1 MKNIS
6 VIGSGTMGNGIAHLF
21 AQHGFKVALVD
32 LSPDQ
37 LNKGMAT
44 IAKNMDRQIANGTL
58 SEADKD
64 ASLQRITPYT
74 SLADGVKEANLV
86 VEAATEK
93 IDIKL
98 DLFRQLDLLAPPTA
112 VLASNTSSISITQI
126 AAVTQRPSQVI
137 GMHFMNPVPVMKLV
151 EVITGYATSHETTTR
166 IMDLSLQLEKV
177 PVEVQDYPGFV
188 ANRILMPMINEAIYT
203 LHEGVAGVSE
213 IDTVI
218 LMFDR
223 GSYSTITQKV
233 SRVLTPGVTYKG
245 QPKTHGNII
254 SLSLDPNREDVS
266 PIDEYI
272 VYESEKVQ
280 VNDLNDGIQRVLKS
294 MDIFTNDNGDIEP
307 IEVDVYSDR
316 LINSST
322 LIKLGCETSKVDKV
336 IMDSTL
342 VNMLLGIEVPEAVK
356 EKLMA
361 IDSSKVKRT
370 KDEPQTKEE
379 KELDKKV
386 EDIRIKI
393 KKVLDNIV
401 ENAVEISE
409 INNCESDDII
419 DTLTM
424 IDNKGYC
431 NEVIHEVGVSCEMVK
446 QIIMMGGLS
455 YKLLNTIISSYNKE
469 KVVFF

>member
-1 MKNIS
+1 MEDIKQHIRQKYTLSQTKESVKDIVRPRFMRLSLGGVVETFNDIPEEYRTDWSKLLKDVKTSKNVLSNLIKGLFG
-6 VIGSGTMGNGIAHLF
+6 VHGVRLTYIMELMTKDAEKDVTMVF
-21 AQHGFKVALVD
+21 ASTPDKKQQSLLVD
-32 LSPDQ
+32 LFREVLGPQYIVELINSDETSNREVEDQ
-37 LNKGMAT
+37 AKKT
-44 IAKNMDRQIANGTL
+44 IARAKKTGKKVVFV
-58 SEADKD
+58 SKD
-64 ASLQRITPYT
+64 MASRSF
-74 SLADGVKEANLV
+74 SL
-86 VEAATEK
+86 
-93 IDIKL
+93 
-98 DLFRQLDLLAPPTA
+98 
-112 VLASNTSSISITQI
+112 
-126 AAVTQRPSQVI
+126 
-137 GMHFMNPVPVMKLV
+137 
-151 EVITGYATSHETTTR
+151 
-166 IMDLSLQLEKV
+166 
-177 PVEVQDYPGFV
+177 
-188 ANRILMPMINEAIYT
+188 
-203 LHEGVAGVSE
+203 SE

-233 SRVLTPGVTYKG
+233 ARVLTHGNTYNG
-245 QPKTHGNII
+245 LPKTHGNII

-272 VYESEKVQ
+272 VYEAEKVQ
-280 VNDLNDGIQRVLKS
+280 VNDLNEGIQRVLKS

-307 IEVDVYSDR
+307 IEVDVYADR

-336 IMDSTL
+336 IVDSTL
-342 VNMLLGIEVPEAVK
+342 VKMLLGIEVSEVVK
-356 EKLMA
+356 EKLMG
-361 IDSSKVKRT
+361 IDSSKVERT

-379 KELDKKV
+379 KELEKKV

-431 NEVIHEVGVSCEMVK
+431 NEVIHEVGVDCEVVK

-469 KVVFF
+469 KVVLF

>member
-1 MKNIS
+1 MENIKQLIRQKYTLSQTKESVKDIVRPRFMRLSLGGIVETFNSIPEEYRTDWSKLLKDVKTSKNVLSNLIKGLFGVYGGRLTYIMDLDTNS
-6 VIGSGTMGNGIAHLF
+6 MNVEKDVTMVF
-21 AQHGFKVALVD
+21 ASTPDKKQQSLLVD
-32 LSPDQ
+32 LFREVLGPQYIVELINSDETSNRKVEDQ
-37 LNKGMAT
+37 A
-44 IAKNMDRQIANGTL
+44 
-58 SEADKD
+58 
-64 ASLQRITPYT
+64 
-74 SLADGVKEANLV
+74 
-86 VEAATEK
+86 EK
-93 IDIKL
+93 IIAYAKENGKKVVFVSKDM
-98 DLFRQLDLLAPPTA
+98 
-112 VLASNTSSISITQI
+112 ASRSFSI
-126 AAVTQRPSQVI
+126 
-137 GMHFMNPVPVMKLV
+137 
-151 EVITGYATSHETTTR
+151 
-166 IMDLSLQLEKV
+166 
-177 PVEVQDYPGFV
+177 
-188 ANRILMPMINEAIYT
+188 
-203 LHEGVAGVSE
+203 SE

-307 IEVDVYSDR
+307 IEVDVYADR
-316 LINSST
+316 LLNSST

-419 DTLTM
+419 DTLNM

-431 NEVIHEVGVSCEMVK
+431 NEVIHEVGVNCEMVK
-446 QIIMMGGLS
+446 QIITMGGLS

-469 KVVFF
+469 KVVLF

>member
-1 MKNIS
+1 MEHIRQKYTLSQTKESVKDIVRPRFMRLSLGGVVETFNSIPEEYRTDWSKLLKDVKTSKNVLSNLIKGLFG
-6 VIGSGTMGNGIAHLF
+6 VHGVRLTYIMELMTKDAEKDVTMVF
-21 AQHGFKVALVD
+21 ASTPDKKQQSLLVD
-32 LSPDQ
+32 LFREVLGPQYIVELINSDETSNREVEDQ
-37 LNKGMAT
+37 AKKT
-44 IAKNMDRQIANGTL
+44 IAYAKETGKKVVFV
-58 SEADKD
+58 SKD
-64 ASLQRITPYT
+64 MASR
-74 SLADGVKEANLV
+74 S
-86 VEAATEK
+86 
-93 IDIKL
+93 
-98 DLFRQLDLLAPPTA
+98 F
-112 VLASNTSSISITQI
+112 SI
-126 AAVTQRPSQVI
+126 
-137 GMHFMNPVPVMKLV
+137 
-151 EVITGYATSHETTTR
+151 
-166 IMDLSLQLEKV
+166 
-177 PVEVQDYPGFV
+177 
-188 ANRILMPMINEAIYT
+188 
-203 LHEGVAGVSE
+203 SE

-233 SRVLTPGVTYKG
+233 SRVLTPGKTYNG
-245 QPKTHGNII
+245 LPKTHGNII

-307 IEVDVYSDR
+307 IEVDVYADR

-322 LIKLGCETSKVDKV
+322 LIRLGCETSKVDKIIV
-336 IMDSTL
+336 DSTL
-342 VNMLLGIEVPEAVK
+342 INMLLGIEVPDAVK
-356 EKLMA
+356 EKLMG

-379 KELDKKV
+379 KELNKKI
-386 EDIRIKI
+386 EDIRMKV

-419 DTLTM
+419 KTLTM

-431 NEVIHEVGVSCEMVK
+431 NEVVHEVGIDCQMVK

-469 KVVFF
+469 NVVLF

>member
-1 MKNIS
+1 MEHIKELIRQKYTLSQTKESVKDIVRPRFMRLSLGGVVETFNSIPEEYRTDWSKLLKDVKTSKNVLSNLIKGLFG
-6 VIGSGTMGNGIAHLF
+6 VHGVRLTYIMELMTKDAEKDVTMVF
-21 AQHGFKVALVD
+21 ASTPDKKQQSLLVD
-32 LSPDQ
+32 LFREVLGPQYIVELINSDETSNREVEDQ
-37 LNKGMAT
+37 AKKT
-44 IAKNMDRQIANGTL
+44 IAYAKETGKKVVFV
-58 SEADKD
+58 SKD
-64 ASLQRITPYT
+64 MASR
-74 SLADGVKEANLV
+74 S
-86 VEAATEK
+86 
-93 IDIKL
+93 
-98 DLFRQLDLLAPPTA
+98 F
-112 VLASNTSSISITQI
+112 SI
-126 AAVTQRPSQVI
+126 
-137 GMHFMNPVPVMKLV
+137 
-151 EVITGYATSHETTTR
+151 
-166 IMDLSLQLEKV
+166 
-177 PVEVQDYPGFV
+177 
-188 ANRILMPMINEAIYT
+188 
-203 LHEGVAGVSE
+203 SE

-233 SRVLTPGVTYKG
+233 SRVLTPGKTYNG
-245 QPKTHGNII
+245 LPKTHGNII

-307 IEVDVYSDR
+307 IEVDVYADR

-322 LIKLGCETSKVDKV
+322 LIRLGCETSKVDKIIV
-336 IMDSTL
+336 DSTL
-342 VNMLLGIEVPEAVK
+342 INMLLGIEVPDAVK
-356 EKLMA
+356 EKLMG

-379 KELDKKV
+379 KELNKKI
-386 EDIRIKI
+386 EDIRMKV

-419 DTLTM
+419 KTLTM

-431 NEVIHEVGVSCEMVK
+431 NEVVHEVGIDCQMVK

-469 KVVFF
+469 NVVLF

>member
-1 MKNIS
+1 MEHIKQLICQKYTLSQTKESVKDIVRPRFMRLSLGGVVDTFNSIPEEYRTDWSKLLKDVKTSKNVLSNLIKGLFG
-6 VIGSGTMGNGIAHLF
+6 VHGVRLTYIMELMTKDAEKDVTMVF
-21 AQHGFKVALVD
+21 ASTPDKKQQSLLVD
-32 LSPDQ
+32 LFREVLGPQYIVELINSDETSNRKVEEQ
-37 LNKGMAT
+37 AEKT
-44 IAKNMDRQIANGTL
+44 IAYAKENGKKVVFV
-58 SEADKD
+58 SKD
-64 ASLQRITPYT
+64 MASR
-74 SLADGVKEANLV
+74 S
-86 VEAATEK
+86 
-93 IDIKL
+93 
-98 DLFRQLDLLAPPTA
+98 F
-112 VLASNTSSISITQI
+112 SI
-126 AAVTQRPSQVI
+126 
-137 GMHFMNPVPVMKLV
+137 
-151 EVITGYATSHETTTR
+151 
-166 IMDLSLQLEKV
+166 
-177 PVEVQDYPGFV
+177 
-188 ANRILMPMINEAIYT
+188 
-203 LHEGVAGVSE
+203 SE

-233 SRVLTPGVTYKG
+233 SRVLTPGLTYKG

-272 VYESEKVQ
+272 VYEAEKVQ
-280 VNDLNDGIQRVLKS
+280 VNDLNEGIQRVLKS

-307 IEVDVYSDR
+307 IEVDVYADR

-336 IMDSTL
+336 IVDSTL
-342 VNMLLGIEVPEAVK
+342 VKMLLGIEVPEAVK
-356 EKLMA
+356 EKLMG

-379 KELDKKV
+379 KELEKKV

-431 NEVIHEVGVSCEMVK
+431 NEVIHEVGIDCKMVK
-446 QIIMMGGLS
+446 QIILMGGLS

-469 KVVFF
+469 KVVLF

>member
-1 MKNIS
+1 MENIKQLIRQKYTLSQTKDSVKDIVRPRFMRLSLGGVVETFNAIPEEYRTDWSKLLKDVKTSKNVLSNLVKGLFGVHGVRLTYIMELMTKDAEKD
-6 VIGSGTMGNGIAHLF
+6 VTMVF
-21 AQHGFKVALVD
+21 ASTPDKKQQSLLVD
-32 LSPDQ
+32 LFREVLGPQYIVELINSDETSNREVEEQ
-37 LNKGMAT
+37 AEKT
-44 IAKNMDRQIANGTL
+44 IANAKETGKKVVFV
-58 SEADKD
+58 SKD
-64 ASLQRITPYT
+64 MASR
-74 SLADGVKEANLV
+74 S
-86 VEAATEK
+86 
-93 IDIKL
+93 
-98 DLFRQLDLLAPPTA
+98 F
-112 VLASNTSSISITQI
+112 SI
-126 AAVTQRPSQVI
+126 
-137 GMHFMNPVPVMKLV
+137 
-151 EVITGYATSHETTTR
+151 
-166 IMDLSLQLEKV
+166 
-177 PVEVQDYPGFV
+177 
-188 ANRILMPMINEAIYT
+188 
-203 LHEGVAGVSE
+203 SE

-233 SRVLTPGVTYKG
+233 ARVLTHGNTYNG
-245 QPKTHGNII
+245 SPKTHGNII

-272 VYESEKVQ
+272 VYEAEKVQ
-280 VNDLNDGIQRVLKS
+280 VNDLNEGIQRVLKS

-307 IEVDVYSDR
+307 IEVDVYADR

-336 IMDSTL
+336 IVDSTL
-342 VNMLLGIEVPEAVK
+342 VNMLLGTEVPEVIK
-356 EKLMA
+356 EKLMG
-361 IDSSKVKRT
+361 INSSKVKRT

-379 KELDKKV
+379 KELENKV

-401 ENAVEISE
+401 ENVVEISE

-431 NEVIHEVGVSCEMVK
+431 NEVIHEVGVNCEMVK
-446 QIIMMGGLS
+446 QIITMGGLS

-469 KVVFF
+469 KVVLF

>member
-1 MKNIS
+1 MEHIKQLIRQKYTLSQTKESVKDIVRPRFMRLSLGGVVETFNAIPEEYRTDWSKLLKDVKTSKNVLSNLVKGLFGVHGVRLTYIMELMTKDAEKD
-6 VIGSGTMGNGIAHLF
+6 VTMVF
-21 AQHGFKVALVD
+21 ASTPDKKQQSLLVD
-32 LSPDQ
+32 LFREVLGPQYIVELINSDETSNREVEEQ
-37 LNKGMAT
+37 AEKT
-44 IAKNMDRQIANGTL
+44 IANAKETGKKVVFV
-58 SEADKD
+58 SKD
-64 ASLQRITPYT
+64 MASR
-74 SLADGVKEANLV
+74 S
-86 VEAATEK
+86 
-93 IDIKL
+93 
-98 DLFRQLDLLAPPTA
+98 F
-112 VLASNTSSISITQI
+112 SI
-126 AAVTQRPSQVI
+126 
-137 GMHFMNPVPVMKLV
+137 
-151 EVITGYATSHETTTR
+151 
-166 IMDLSLQLEKV
+166 
-177 PVEVQDYPGFV
+177 
-188 ANRILMPMINEAIYT
+188 
-203 LHEGVAGVSE
+203 SE

-233 SRVLTPGVTYKG
+233 ARVLTHGNTYNG
-245 QPKTHGNII
+245 SPKTHGNII

-272 VYESEKVQ
+272 VYEAEKVQ
-280 VNDLNDGIQRVLKS
+280 VNDLNEGIQRVLKS

-307 IEVDVYSDR
+307 IEVDVYADR

-336 IMDSTL
+336 IVDSTL
-342 VNMLLGIEVPEAVK
+342 VNMLLGTEVPEVIK
-356 EKLMA
+356 EKLMG
-361 IDSSKVKRT
+361 INSSKVKRT

-379 KELDKKV
+379 KELENKV

-401 ENAVEISE
+401 ENVVEISE

-431 NEVIHEVGVSCEMVK
+431 NEVIHEVGVNCEMVK

-469 KVVFF
+469 KVVLF

>member
-1 MKNIS
+1 MEHIKQLIRQKYTLSQTKDSVKDIVRPRFMRLSLGGVVETFNAIPEEYRTDWSKLLKDVKTSKNVLSNLIKGLFG
-6 VIGSGTMGNGIAHLF
+6 VHGVRLTYIMELMTKDAEKDVTMVF
-21 AQHGFKVALVD
+21 ASTPDKKQQSLLVD
-32 LSPDQ
+32 LFREVLGPQYIVELINSDETSNREVEEQ
-37 LNKGMAT
+37 AKKIIARAKKSGKKVVFVSKDMAS
-44 IAKNMDRQIANGTL
+44 R
-58 SEADKD
+58 SF
-64 ASLQRITPYT
+64 SL
-74 SLADGVKEANLV
+74 
-86 VEAATEK
+86 
-93 IDIKL
+93 
-98 DLFRQLDLLAPPTA
+98 
-112 VLASNTSSISITQI
+112 
-126 AAVTQRPSQVI
+126 
-137 GMHFMNPVPVMKLV
+137 
-151 EVITGYATSHETTTR
+151 
-166 IMDLSLQLEKV
+166 
-177 PVEVQDYPGFV
+177 
-188 ANRILMPMINEAIYT
+188 
-203 LHEGVAGVSE
+203 SE

-233 SRVLTPGVTYKG
+233 ARVLTHGNTYNG
-245 QPKTHGNII
+245 SPKTHGNII

-272 VYESEKVQ
+272 VYEAEKVQ
-280 VNDLNDGIQRVLKS
+280 VNDLNEGIQRVLKS

-307 IEVDVYSDR
+307 IEVDVYADR

-336 IMDSTL
+336 IVDSTL
-342 VNMLLGIEVPEAVK
+342 VKMLLGIEVSEVVK
-356 EKLMA
+356 EKLMG
-361 IDSSKVKRT
+361 IDSSKVERT

-379 KELDKKV
+379 KELEKKV

-431 NEVIHEVGVSCEMVK
+431 NEVIHEVGVDCEVVK

-469 KVVFF
+469 KVVLF

>member
-1 MKNIS
+1 MEHIKQLICQKYTLSQTKESVKDIVRPRFMRLSLGGVVDTFNSIPEEYRTDWSKLLKDVKTSKNVLSNLIKGLFG
-6 VIGSGTMGNGIAHLF
+6 VHGVRLTYIMELMTKDAEKDVTMVF
-21 AQHGFKVALVD
+21 ASTPDKKQQSLLVD
-32 LSPDQ
+32 LFREVLGPQYIVELINSDETSNRKVEEQ
-37 LNKGMAT
+37 AEKT
-44 IAKNMDRQIANGTL
+44 IAYAKENGKKVVFV
-58 SEADKD
+58 SKD
-64 ASLQRITPYT
+64 MASR
-74 SLADGVKEANLV
+74 S
-86 VEAATEK
+86 
-93 IDIKL
+93 
-98 DLFRQLDLLAPPTA
+98 F
-112 VLASNTSSISITQI
+112 SI
-126 AAVTQRPSQVI
+126 
-137 GMHFMNPVPVMKLV
+137 
-151 EVITGYATSHETTTR
+151 
-166 IMDLSLQLEKV
+166 
-177 PVEVQDYPGFV
+177 
-188 ANRILMPMINEAIYT
+188 
-203 LHEGVAGVSE
+203 SE

-233 SRVLTPGVTYKG
+233 SRVLTPGLTYKG

-272 VYESEKVQ
+272 VYEAEKVQ
-280 VNDLNDGIQRVLKS
+280 VNDLNEGIQRVLKS

-307 IEVDVYSDR
+307 IEVDVYADR

-336 IMDSTL
+336 IVDSTL
-342 VNMLLGIEVPEAVK
+342 VKMLLGIEVYEVVK
-356 EKLMA
+356 EKLMG
-361 IDSSKVKRT
+361 IDSSKVERT

-379 KELDKKV
+379 KELEKKV

-431 NEVIHEVGVSCEMVK
+431 NEVIHEVGIDCKMVK
-446 QIIMMGGLS
+446 QIILMGGLS

-469 KVVFF
+469 KVVLF

>member
-1 MKNIS
+1 MEHIKQLIRQKYTLSQTKESVKDIVRPRFMRLSLGGIVDTFNSIPEEYRTDWSKLLKDVKTSKNVLSNLIKGLFG
-6 VIGSGTMGNGIAHLF
+6 VHGVRLTYIMELMTKDAEKDVTMVF
-21 AQHGFKVALVD
+21 ASTPDKKQQSLLVD
-32 LSPDQ
+32 LFREVLGPQYIVDLINSDETSNREVEEQ
-37 LNKGMAT
+37 AEKT
-44 IAKNMDRQIANGTL
+44 IARAKETGKKVVFV
-58 SEADKD
+58 SKD
-64 ASLQRITPYT
+64 MASRSF
-74 SLADGVKEANLV
+74 SL
-86 VEAATEK
+86 
-93 IDIKL
+93 
-98 DLFRQLDLLAPPTA
+98 
-112 VLASNTSSISITQI
+112 
-126 AAVTQRPSQVI
+126 
-137 GMHFMNPVPVMKLV
+137 
-151 EVITGYATSHETTTR
+151 
-166 IMDLSLQLEKV
+166 
-177 PVEVQDYPGFV
+177 
-188 ANRILMPMINEAIYT
+188 
-203 LHEGVAGVSE
+203 SE

-233 SRVLTPGVTYKG
+233 ARVLTHGNTYNG
-245 QPKTHGNII
+245 SPKTHGNII

-272 VYESEKVQ
+272 VYEAEKVQ
-280 VNDLNDGIQRVLKS
+280 VNDLNEGIQRVLKS

-307 IEVDVYSDR
+307 IEVDVYADR

-336 IMDSTL
+336 IVDSTL
-342 VNMLLGIEVPEAVK
+342 VKMLLGIEVSEVVK
-356 EKLMA
+356 EKLMG
-361 IDSSKVKRT
+361 IDSSKVERT

-379 KELDKKV
+379 KELEKKV

-431 NEVIHEVGVSCEMVK
+431 NEVIHEVGIDCQTVK

-469 KVVFF
+469 NVVFF

>member
-1 MKNIS
+1 MENIKQLIRQKYTLSQTKESVKDIVRPRFMRLSLGGIVETFNSIPEEYRTDWSKLLKDVKTSKNVLSNLIKGLFGVYGGRLTYIMDLDTNS
-6 VIGSGTMGNGIAHLF
+6 MNVEKDVTMVF
-21 AQHGFKVALVD
+21 ASTPDKKQQSLLVD
-32 LSPDQ
+32 LFREVLGPQYIVELINSDETSNRKVEDQ
-37 LNKGMAT
+37 A
-44 IAKNMDRQIANGTL
+44 
-58 SEADKD
+58 
-64 ASLQRITPYT
+64 
-74 SLADGVKEANLV
+74 
-86 VEAATEK
+86 EK
-93 IDIKL
+93 IIAYAKENGKKVVFVSKDM
-98 DLFRQLDLLAPPTA
+98 
-112 VLASNTSSISITQI
+112 ASRSFSI
-126 AAVTQRPSQVI
+126 
-137 GMHFMNPVPVMKLV
+137 
-151 EVITGYATSHETTTR
+151 
-166 IMDLSLQLEKV
+166 
-177 PVEVQDYPGFV
+177 
-188 ANRILMPMINEAIYT
+188 
-203 LHEGVAGVSE
+203 SE

-307 IEVDVYSDR
+307 IEVDDYADR

-379 KELDKKV
+379 KEFDKKV

-431 NEVIHEVGVSCEMVK
+431 NEVIHEVGVNCEMVK

>member
-1 MKNIS
+1 MENIKQLIRQKYTLSQTKDSVKDIVRPRFMRLSLGGVVETFNAIPEEYRTDWSKLLKDVKTSKNVLSNLVKGLFGVHGVRLTYIMELMTKDAEKD
-6 VIGSGTMGNGIAHLF
+6 VTMVF
-21 AQHGFKVALVD
+21 ASTPDKKQQSLLVD
-32 LSPDQ
+32 LFREVLGPQYIVELINSDETSNREVEEQ
-37 LNKGMAT
+37 AEKT
-44 IAKNMDRQIANGTL
+44 IANAKETGKKVVFV
-58 SEADKD
+58 SKD
-64 ASLQRITPYT
+64 MASR
-74 SLADGVKEANLV
+74 S
-86 VEAATEK
+86 
-93 IDIKL
+93 
-98 DLFRQLDLLAPPTA
+98 F
-112 VLASNTSSISITQI
+112 SI
-126 AAVTQRPSQVI
+126 
-137 GMHFMNPVPVMKLV
+137 
-151 EVITGYATSHETTTR
+151 
-166 IMDLSLQLEKV
+166 
-177 PVEVQDYPGFV
+177 
-188 ANRILMPMINEAIYT
+188 
-203 LHEGVAGVSE
+203 SE

-233 SRVLTPGVTYKG
+233 ARVLTHGNTYNG
-245 QPKTHGNII
+245 SPKTHGNII

-272 VYESEKVQ
+272 VYEAEKVQ
-280 VNDLNDGIQRVLKS
+280 VNDLNEGIQRVLKS

-307 IEVDVYSDR
+307 IEVDVYADR

-336 IMDSTL
+336 IVDSTL
-342 VNMLLGIEVPEAVK
+342 VNMLLGTEVPEVIK
-356 EKLMA
+356 EKLMG
-361 IDSSKVKRT
+361 INSSKVKRT

-379 KELDKKV
+379 KELENKV

-401 ENAVEISE
+401 ENVVEISE

-431 NEVIHEVGVSCEMVK
+431 NEVIHEVGVNCEMVK

-469 KVVFF
+469 KVVLF

>member
-1 MKNIS
+1 MENIKQLIRQKYTLSQTKESVKDIVRPRFMRLSLSGIVDTFNSIPEEYRTDWSKLLKDVKTSKNVLSNLIKGLFGVYGGRLTYIMDLDTNS
-6 VIGSGTMGNGIAHLF
+6 MNVEKDVTMVF
-21 AQHGFKVALVD
+21 ASTPDKKQQSLLVD
-32 LSPDQ
+32 LFREVLGPQYIVELINSDETSNREVEDQ
-37 LNKGMAT
+37 AKKT
-44 IAKNMDRQIANGTL
+44 IAYAKENGKKVVFV
-58 SEADKD
+58 SKD
-64 ASLQRITPYT
+64 MASR
-74 SLADGVKEANLV
+74 S
-86 VEAATEK
+86 
-93 IDIKL
+93 
-98 DLFRQLDLLAPPTA
+98 F
-112 VLASNTSSISITQI
+112 SI
-126 AAVTQRPSQVI
+126 
-137 GMHFMNPVPVMKLV
+137 
-151 EVITGYATSHETTTR
+151 
-166 IMDLSLQLEKV
+166 
-177 PVEVQDYPGFV
+177 
-188 ANRILMPMINEAIYT
+188 
-203 LHEGVAGVSE
+203 SE

-245 QPKTHGNII
+245 LPKTHGNII

-280 VNDLNDGIQRVLKS
+280 VNDLNDGLQRVLKS

-307 IEVDVYSDR
+307 IEVDVYADK

-336 IMDSTL
+336 IVNSTL
-342 VNMLLGIEVPEAVK
+342 VKMLLGIEVSEVVK
-356 EKLMA
+356 EKLMG

-370 KDEPQTKEE
+370 KDGPQTKNE
-379 KELDKKV
+379 KELEKKV
-386 EDIRIKI
+386 EDIRMKI

-419 DTLTM
+419 ETLTM

-431 NEVIHEVGVSCEMVK
+431 NEVIHEVGIDCEMVK
-446 QIIMMGGLS
+446 QIIMIGGLS

-469 KVVFF
+469 KVVLF

>member
-1 MKNIS
+1 MEHIKQLIRQKYTLSQTKESVKDIVRPRFMRLSLGGVVETFNAIPEEYRTDWSKLLKDVKTSKNVLSNLVKGLFGVHGVRLTYIMELMTKDAEKD
-6 VIGSGTMGNGIAHLF
+6 VTMVF
-21 AQHGFKVALVD
+21 ASTPDKKQQSLLVD
-32 LSPDQ
+32 LFREVLGPQYIVELINSDETSNREVEEQ
-37 LNKGMAT
+37 AEKT
-44 IAKNMDRQIANGTL
+44 IANAKETGKKVVFV
-58 SEADKD
+58 SKD
-64 ASLQRITPYT
+64 MASR
-74 SLADGVKEANLV
+74 S
-86 VEAATEK
+86 
-93 IDIKL
+93 
-98 DLFRQLDLLAPPTA
+98 F
-112 VLASNTSSISITQI
+112 SI
-126 AAVTQRPSQVI
+126 
-137 GMHFMNPVPVMKLV
+137 
-151 EVITGYATSHETTTR
+151 
-166 IMDLSLQLEKV
+166 
-177 PVEVQDYPGFV
+177 
-188 ANRILMPMINEAIYT
+188 
-203 LHEGVAGVSE
+203 SE

-233 SRVLTPGVTYKG
+233 ARVLTHGNTYNG
-245 QPKTHGNII
+245 SPKTHGNII

-272 VYESEKVQ
+272 VYEAEKVQ
-280 VNDLNDGIQRVLKS
+280 VNDLNEGIQRVLKS

-307 IEVDVYSDR
+307 IEVDVYAER

-336 IMDSTL
+336 IVDSTL
-342 VNMLLGIEVPEAVK
+342 VKMLLGIEVSEVVK
-356 EKLMA
+356 EKLMG

-370 KDEPQTKEE
+370 KNEPQTKEE
-379 KELDKKV
+379 KELEKKV

-431 NEVIHEVGVSCEMVK
+431 NEVIHEVGVNCEMVK
-446 QIIMMGGLS
+446 QIITMGGLS

-469 KVVFF
+469 KVVLF

>member
-1 MKNIS
+1 MEHIKQLIRQKYTLSQTKESVKDIVRPRFMRLSLGGVVDTFNSIPEEYRTDWSKLLKDVKTSKNVLSNLIKGLFG
-6 VIGSGTMGNGIAHLF
+6 VHGVRLTYIMELMTKDAEKDVTMVF
-21 AQHGFKVALVD
+21 ASTPDKKQQSLLVD
-32 LSPDQ
+32 LFREVLGPQYIVDLINSDETSNREVEEQ
-37 LNKGMAT
+37 AEKT
-44 IAKNMDRQIANGTL
+44 IARAKETGKKVVFV
-58 SEADKD
+58 SKD
-64 ASLQRITPYT
+64 MASRSF
-74 SLADGVKEANLV
+74 SL
-86 VEAATEK
+86 
-93 IDIKL
+93 
-98 DLFRQLDLLAPPTA
+98 
-112 VLASNTSSISITQI
+112 
-126 AAVTQRPSQVI
+126 
-137 GMHFMNPVPVMKLV
+137 
-151 EVITGYATSHETTTR
+151 
-166 IMDLSLQLEKV
+166 
-177 PVEVQDYPGFV
+177 
-188 ANRILMPMINEAIYT
+188 
-203 LHEGVAGVSE
+203 SE

-233 SRVLTPGVTYKG
+233 ARVLTHGNTYNG
-245 QPKTHGNII
+245 SPKTHGNII

-272 VYESEKVQ
+272 VYEAEKVQ
-280 VNDLNDGIQRVLKS
+280 VNDLNEGIQRVLKS

-307 IEVDVYSDR
+307 IEVDVYADR

-336 IMDSTL
+336 IVDSTL
-342 VNMLLGIEVPEAVK
+342 VKMLLGIEVSEVVK
-356 EKLMA
+356 EKLMG
-361 IDSSKVKRT
+361 IDSSKVERT

-379 KELDKKV
+379 KELEKKV

-431 NEVIHEVGVSCEMVK
+431 NEVIHEVGVDCEMVK

-469 KVVFF
+469 KVVLF